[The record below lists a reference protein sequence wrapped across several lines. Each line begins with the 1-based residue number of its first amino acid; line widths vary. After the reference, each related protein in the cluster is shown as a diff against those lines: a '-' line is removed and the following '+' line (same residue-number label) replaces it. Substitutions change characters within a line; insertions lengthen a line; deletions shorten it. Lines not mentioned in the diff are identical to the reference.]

1 MIPINF
7 YFIPVIFVWTLATF
21 FKKEYV
27 KYLDTIELIYIKH
40 IITSL
45 FLILGFLYAILGKK
59 KILDSAMKKYRKLP
73 FHLYIIMLVSVLFSF
88 ISAHATV
95 TLLKQYD
102 VSYFLPIVRGGSS
115 ILILIIGY
123 FVFNEAVTFWRV
135 FGFTLIMIGLF
146 IMNKDVSNFN
156 NT

>member
-7 YFIPVIFVWTLATF
+7 YFIPIIFVWTLATF

-40 IITSL
+40 IVTSL

-59 KILDSAMKKYRKLP
+59 QILENAMKKYRKLP
-73 FHLYIIMLVSVLFSF
+73 LHLYIIMLVSVVFSF

-95 TLLKQYD
+95 TLLKKYD

-115 ILILIIGY
+115 VLILIIGY

-135 FGFTLIMIGLF
+135 FGFTLIMAGLF
-146 IMNKDVSNFN
+146 IMNKDVRHLNGN
-156 NT
+156 